1 MNNFNTQFI
10 LKLISKNFIL
20 LIIVFFAAAVISFF
34 ASFLLKEKF
43 KSVSVV
49 YPVNVFQNS
58 EESSTEQLMQYLLSD
73 VVKQKL
79 AKDFKLYEHYGIDTT
94 KIKGGKALFD
104 FVYSENFKIS
114 PTLYESIE
122 ITVKDES
129 PILTYQLNLA
139 LINNTNNFIKESKLK
154 IVKQYFSNSQYVLK
168 SQNRELDSLNTVI
181 KKYKSDNN
189 IQDNS
194 EDKADENIK
203 FKKEK
208 NNDVKIV
215 NGKIKATLKSYEKTK
230 IRNDTYLLDVNSNND
245 YITVVSQPNLPD
257 KRCYPVRWVIMLTS
271 SISALFLVLIL
282 LLIKNRNNTSI

>member
-79 AKDFKLYEHYGIDTT
+79 AKDFKLYEHYSIDTT

-122 ITVKDES
+122 ITVKDEN
-129 PILTYQLNLA
+129 PILTQQLNLA
-139 LINNTNNFIKESKLK
+139 LINNTNNFIKDSKVK
-154 IVKQYFSNSQYVLK
+154 ILRQYFSNSQYVLK
-168 SQNRELDSLNTVI
+168 SQNRELDSLNIVI

-208 NNDVKIV
+208 NSDVKIV

>member
-10 LKLISKNFIL
+10 LKLISKNYIL
-20 LIIVFFAAAVISFF
+20 LIIVFLAAATISFF

-43 KSVSVV
+43 KSVSIV

-79 AKDFKLYEHYGIDTT
+79 TKDFKLFEHYNIDTT

-104 FVYSENFKIS
+104 FMYAENFKIS

-122 ITVKDES
+122 ITVKDED
-129 PILTYQLNLA
+129 PLFTQQLNLA
-139 LINNTNNFIKESKLK
+139 LINNTNKFIKESKVK
-154 IVKQYFSNSQYVLK
+154 ILRQYFSNSQFVLK
-168 SQNRELDSLNTVI
+168 VQNREIDSLNTEI
-181 KKYKSDNN
+181 KKYKGENN
-189 IQDNS
+189 IQDS
-194 EDKADENIK
+194 PEEKLDESIK
-203 FKKEK
+203 YKKEK
-208 NNDVKIV
+208 NSDIKIL

-230 IRNDTYLLDVNSNND
+230 IRNDTYMLDVNSNND
-245 YITVVSQPNLPD
+245 YITIVSQPNLPD

-271 SISALFLVLIL
+271 SISALFFVLIL
-282 LLIKNRNNTSI
+282 LLIKNRNSTSI

>member
-1 MNNFNTQFI
+1 MENFNTQFI

-20 LIIVFFAAAVISFF
+20 FIVVFVAATVISYF

-43 KSVSVV
+43 KSVAVV

-122 ITVKDES
+122 ISVKDEN
-129 PILTYQLNLA
+129 PVLTQKLNWA
-139 LINNTNNFIKESKLK
+139 LINNTNNFLKESKLK
-154 IVKQYFSNSQYVLK
+154 IVRQYFSNSQFVLNT
-168 SQNRELDSLNTVI
+168 QNKEIDSLNSAI
-181 KKYKSDNN
+181 KKYKGENN
-189 IQDNS
+189 IVDS
-194 EDKADENIK
+194 PEDKSDENIK

-208 NNDVKIV
+208 NSDIKIL

-230 IRNDTYLLDVNSNND
+230 IRNDTYMLDVNSNND
-245 YITVVSQPNLPD
+245 YLTVVSQPNLPD

-271 SISALFLVLIL
+271 GISAIFLVLVF
-282 LLIKNRNNTSI
+282 LLIKNRNNSVI